1 VNALVGLLGQ
11 PVREGSMRTDKELL
25 DDIRN
30 AFRKAGWKEDMLG
43 EFYLLGTVEE
53 TLYRYNRM
61 ETTLIGFVELVKCI
75 QTNTMKANTQ

>member
-1 VNALVGLLGQ
+1 
-11 PVREGSMRTDKELL
+11 MKTDKELL

-30 AFRKAGWKEDMLG
+30 VFRKAGWKEDMLG

-75 QTNTMKANTQ
+75 QTNTMKANATGQGREAYPAPAGSEVR